1 MSVVLQSKPMRFFRH
16 FVASTTVKPAGLQS
30 RGFGGANAPTL
41 VLVALLLLLTCTL
54 GCEKQSAAA
63 RDEERK
69 ADPIA
74 VTVTPAI
81 VAPVQRT
88 VEITGTLFGDEE
100 ATVSAKVPGRIVS
113 VLRDVG
119 DRIAAAQPLAQIDQT
134 DYELAVAQKQMA
146 MQASLAKLGL
156 ADMPDES
163 FDLNKVPTV
172 ERARLQSANAE
183 AKFNRGR
190 QLFEQKPPL
199 ISEQDF
205 ADLKT
210 AFEVAKSN
218 YEVEL
223 LTARSLLADARAAR
237 SDLQL
242 ESQKLRDTTVR
253 APEAAATTQSLTKP
267 AAEQYAVATRMVSI
281 GEYVR
286 EGTPLFRLVADNPVK
301 YRAQVPEKFL
311 SQVKTGQA
319 VRVQVA
325 AYPEIFEGAVSRISP
340 QVDRTSRTFEVEML
354 LPNPSGK
361 LQPGSFATGHILTRV
376 QENVTLV
383 PLNAVVTF
391 AGVTKVYT
399 VENDKA
405 VEKNIEPGQRVG
417 DDIEVLNGLSGAV
430 PVVIEGKNRL
440 ATGTPV
446 TITVATQ
453 PATRP

>member
-1 MSVVLQSKPMRFFRH
+1 MSVVLQSKEMIFPRQRFF
-16 FVASTTVKPAGLQS
+16 
-30 RGFGGANAPTL
+30 
-41 VLVALLLLLTCTL
+41 
-54 GCEKQSAAA
+54 AAA
-63 RDEERK
+63 AFAAVACVSICGISCKREADAHEERRQD
-69 ADPIA
+69 AVA
-74 VTVTPAI
+74 VTLAPAV
-81 VAPVQRT
+81 VAPVQRS

-100 ATVSAKVPGRIVS
+100 ATVSAKVPGRIVE
-113 VLRDVG
+113 VLHDVG
-119 DRIAAAQPLAQIDQT
+119 DRAASGQPLAQIDKT
-134 DYELAVAQKQMA
+134 DYELAVAQKNMA

-156 ADMPDES
+156 TEMPGDD

-210 AFEVAKSN
+210 AFEVARSN
-218 YEVEL
+218 YQVEL
-223 LTARSLLADARAAR
+223 LTARSLLADARATR

-242 ESQKLRDTTVR
+242 EAQRLRDTTVR
-253 APEAAATTQSLTKP
+253 IPEAATTQSVAKP
-267 AAEQYAVATRMVSI
+267 APQQYAVATRLVSI

-286 EGTPLFRLVADNPVK
+286 EGTPLFRLVADDPVK
-301 YRAQVPEKFL
+301 YRAQVPEKFH
-311 SQVKTGQA
+311 SQVKTGQP

-325 AYPEIFEGAVSRISP
+325 AYPEVFPGTVSRISP
-340 QVDRTSRTFEVEML
+340 LVDRTSRTFEVEML
-354 LPNPSGK
+354 MPNPTGK
-361 LQPGSFATGHILTRV
+361 LQPGSFATGQILTRM

-383 PLNAVVTF
+383 PIDALVTF

-399 VENDKA
+399 VDNGKA
-405 VEKNIEPGQRVG
+405 VEKKIETGQRVG
-417 DDIEVLNGLSGAV
+417 DNVEVVTGLSGAV

-446 TITVATQ
+446 TINASTQ
-453 PATRP
+453 PATQP

>member
-1 MSVVLQSKPMRFFRH
+1 MCFFRQ
-16 FVASTTVKPAGLQS
+16 FVAIA
-30 RGFGGANAPTL
+30 
-41 VLVALLLLLTCTL
+41 TCAVVIVCCAL
-54 GCEKQSAAA
+54 GCNRDDASAAA
-63 RDEERK
+63 GDERK
-69 ADPIA
+69 QDPIA

-81 VAPVQRT
+81 VAPVQRS

-113 VLRDVG
+113 ILHDVG
-119 DRIAAAQPLAQIDQT
+119 DRTAAAQPLAQIDKT

-156 ADMPDES
+156 AEMPDES

-172 ERARLQSANAE
+172 ERARLQSANAQQ
-183 AKFNRGR
+183 KFARG
-190 QLFEQKPPL
+190 QKIFEQNTPG
-199 ISEQDF
+199 ISEQDY

-223 LTARSLLADARAAR
+223 LTARALLADARAAR

-242 ESQKLRDTTVR
+242 ETQKLRDTTIR
-253 APEAAATTQSLTKP
+253 APEAAATTQSLTNP
-267 AAEQYAVATRMVSI
+267 APSQYAIATRLVSI

-311 SQVKTGQA
+311 SQVKTGQS

-325 AYPEIFEGAVSRISP
+325 AYPEIFQGSVSRISP

-354 LPNPSGK
+354 LPNPTGK
-361 LQPGSFATGHILTRV
+361 LQPGSFATGHILTSV
-376 QENVTLV
+376 QQDVTFV
-383 PLNAVVTF
+383 PMNALVTF
-391 AGVTKVYT
+391 AGVTKVYA
-399 VENDKA
+399 VADGKA
-405 VEKNIEPGQRVG
+405 VEKTIETGQRVG
-417 DDIEVLNGLSGAV
+417 DNIEVIRGLSGVV
-430 PVVIEGKNRL
+430 PVIIEGKNRL

-446 TITVATQ
+446 TVTAATQ
-453 PATRP
+453 PTTLP

>member
-1 MSVVLQSKPMRFFRH
+1 MSVVLQSKPMQFFRQ
-16 FVASTTVKPAGLQS
+16 FVAIVMLAGVLVCS
-30 RGFGGANAPTL
+30 AIGCNRDDANA
-41 VLVALLLLLTCTL
+41 
-54 GCEKQSAAA
+54 A
-63 RDEERK
+63 RNDQRTQ
-69 ADPIA
+69 DPIA
-74 VTVTPAI
+74 VTVAPAI

-100 ATVSAKVPGRIVS
+100 ANVSAKVPGRIVS
-113 VLRDVG
+113 ILHDVG
-119 DRIAAAQPLAQIDQT
+119 DRIAAAQPLAQIDKT

-156 ADMPDES
+156 AEMPDET

-172 ERARLQSANAE
+172 ERARLQTANAE
-183 AKFNRGR
+183 AKYNRGR
-190 QLFEQKPPL
+190 KIFEQNPPG
-199 ISEQDF
+199 ISEQDY

-223 LTARSLLADARAAR
+223 LTARALLADARAAR
-237 SDLQL
+237 SDLHL
-242 ESQKLRDTTVR
+242 ESQRLRDTTIR
-253 APEAAATTQSLTKP
+253 APEAAPTTQSLTKP
-267 AAEQYAVATRMVSI
+267 APEQYAVATRMVSI

-354 LPNPSGK
+354 LPNPTGK
-361 LQPGSFATGHILTRV
+361 LQPGSFATGHVLTRV
-376 QENVTLV
+376 EENVTLV
-383 PLNAVVTF
+383 PINALVTF

-405 VEKNIEPGQRVG
+405 VETKIETGQRVG
-417 DDIEVLNGLSGAV
+417 NNVEVLSGLSGAV

-446 TITVATQ
+446 TIAAATQ

>member
-1 MSVVLQSKPMRFFRH
+1 MMFSRQ
-16 FVASTTVKPAGLQS
+16 FVAIGRLASVIVSSG
-30 RGFGGANAPTL
+30 
-41 VLVALLLLLTCTL
+41 VACNRVDAD
-54 GCEKQSAAA
+54 AAA
-63 RDEERK
+63 KDQRK
-69 ADPIA
+69 QDPIA

-81 VAPVQRT
+81 VAPIQRT

-100 ATVSAKVPGRIVS
+100 ATVSAKVPGRIVGI
-113 VLRDVG
+113 LRDVG
-119 DRIAAAQPLAQIDQT
+119 DRIAAAQPLAQIDKT

-183 AKFNRGR
+183 AKYNRGR
-190 QLFEQKPPL
+190 KIFEQNPPG

-242 ESQKLRDTTVR
+242 ELQKLRDTTVR

-267 AAEQYAVATRMVSI
+267 APAAAEQYAVATRMVSI

-311 SQVKTGQA
+311 SQVKAGQP

-383 PLNAVVTF
+383 PTSAVVTF
-391 AGVTKVYT
+391 AGVTKVYM

-417 DDIEVLNGLSGAV
+417 DNIEVLNGLSGAV

-446 TITVATQ
+446 TVTAATQ